1 MVWGHR
7 AAIDILQNLPAALRI
22 SPDQIPPWQ
31 DAGLEDPDPAL
42 IRQDM
47 SAIKQVMWNYVGLV
61 RTANRLSR
69 ALSELRHLETEI
81 LHFYRRSRLTDEL
94 IGLRHAV
101 RTAIQV
107 AEAAWENKR
116 SMGAHYRE

>member
-1 MVWGHR
+1 
-7 AAIDILQNLPAALRI
+7 
-22 SPDQIPPWQ
+22 
-31 DAGLEDPDPAL
+31 
-42 IRQDM
+42 
-47 SAIKQVMWNYVGLV
+47 VMWNYVGLV